1 MSRRGLDRRYGF
13 FECPECSREWESSHV
28 YCYKGTNQAAY
39 KQECTDCKIMTDPYK
54 IEKLICSRCGSQ
66 ACTCTDYEKMERKRN
81 IDLAKPHRSDL
92 CEKCKKGMPCYR

>member
-1 MSRRGLDRRYGF
+1 MPGVQLRMGEFTCILLQRNRPDCNHQLK
-13 FECPECSREWESSHV
+13 ECML
-28 YCYKGTNQAAY
+28 AAY

-54 IEKLICSRCGSQ
+54 TEKLICSHCGSQ
-66 ACTCTDYEKMERKRN
+66 ACTCTDDEKMERKRN